1 MPRYIE
7 RPLVS
12 LLSSRPQYRGKT
24 FKWLLSNDAG
34 YAAMVLASHRQE
46 RERGDTS
53 VTAVMGN
60 KEALLQYAGLF
71 PDVRAA
77 IQERHVREGSG
88 TPAQED
94 TLLVGFG
101 NFATLTFKDLYNAV
115 DKERKGFIRW
125 VRQKKDIRQGTKMDA
140 LQKYTCVIISFNVQM
155 ESLGPDG
162 KPGYDHVV
170 RLANSLVDLRSK
182 GFITQQK
189 VDEIVT
195 LWDKLSEDD
204 KGALIYPARHR
215 ERLVKGRFKVS
226 HSKTNVT
233 PGADSLKRCFLGEG
247 SGPAQWP
254 NASRLVEAVCLALCR
269 IYPASQTVAGV
280 RVNRWAAILRDYRII
295 RDVVLDSPRLMA
307 ETKLQLFEL
316 NQQTLSQWHNARIK
330 KQESEVLQQG
340 IRTFA
345 SPLVASEP
353 LPPVLFK
360 HVEPV
365 RHGHPAYEFDIP
377 ADASGQAAQRVRGQP
392 SSVGAAAD
400 AMPAAAQVRGQP
412 HPVQVGFA
420 VPDTAHLRQATDTAA
435 IAVPAA
441 TPPGPKVP
449 RTTAWRR
456 RKAAEA
462 AAAQGA
468 TKKKRQQTEQYVCQ
482 KCGQPKTKEFGHS
495 QFRGVH
501 FCAKTSGKTVE
512 QWTEEMRRG
521 QR

>member
-1 MPRYIE
+1 MDGE
-7 RPLVS
+7 PLEIMALNMALTPEQV
-12 LLSSRPQYRGKT
+12 Q
-24 FKWLLSNDAG
+24 
-34 YAAMVLASHRQE
+34 QE
-46 RERGDTS
+46 AE
-53 VTAVMGN
+53 
-60 KEALLQYAGLF
+60 
-71 PDVRAA
+71 A
-77 IQERHVREGSG
+77 IQPHGPSS
-88 TPAQED
+88 AQTESSLRD
-94 TLLVGFG
+94 EPPT
-101 NFATLTFKDLYNAV
+101 
-115 DKERKGFIRW
+115 
-125 VRQKKDIRQGTKMDA
+125 QRQGVPSHAAESSLPEPTIDEPPT
-140 LQKYTCVIISFNVQM
+140 QGQM

-170 RLANSLVDLRSK
+170 RLANSLVDLRNK

-233 PGADSLKRCFLGEG
+233 PGADSLKRCFLEC

-254 NASRLVEAVCLALCR
+254 NASHLVEAVCLALCR
-269 IYPASQTVAGV
+269 IYPAGQTVAGV
-280 RVNRWAAILRDYRII
+280 RVSRRAAILRDYRII

-316 NQQTLSQWHNARIK
+316 NQQTLSQWRHNAQTK

-340 IRTFA
+340 IQTFA

-365 RHGHPAYEFDIP
+365 RHGHPAYEFNIP
-377 ADASGQAAQRVRGQP
+377 ADASGQAVQRVRGQP
-392 SSVGAAAD
+392 SSVGAAAV
-400 AMPAAAQVRGQP
+400 AMPAAAQVQGQP
-412 HPVQVGFA
+412 PPVQVGFA
-420 VPDTAHLRQATDTAA
+420 VPDPAHLRQATDTAA

-441 TPPGPKVP
+441 TPPGPKVQI
-449 RTTAWRR
+449 TTAWRR
-456 RKAAEA
+456 RKTAEA

-468 TKKKRQQTEQYVCQ
+468 TKKKRQQTEYVCQ
-482 KCGQPKTKEFGHS
+482 KCGQSKTKEFGHS

-501 FCAKTSGKTVE
+501 FCAKASGKTVE

-521 QR
+521 QH